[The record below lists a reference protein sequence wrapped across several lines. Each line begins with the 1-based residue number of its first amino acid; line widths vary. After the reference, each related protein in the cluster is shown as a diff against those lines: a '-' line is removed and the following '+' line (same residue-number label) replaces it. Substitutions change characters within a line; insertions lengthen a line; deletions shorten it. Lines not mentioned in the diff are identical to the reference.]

1 MYNLICNT
9 ALVLWCISLMFLLL
23 DLITSWVVQPPI
35 LNGMGT
41 SLIVLG
47 IYAICAIKWSK
58 K

>member
-1 MYNLICNT
+1 MHNFACNT

-23 DLITSWVVQPPI
+23 DLITNWVVQPPI